1 VFNLKGESMSGT
13 EKSPS
18 VDSTTQETKEGILR
32 NQIESFSD
40 ALNVDEA
47 SIDPRDFAPQLNRKN
62 ASNQNTKTS
71 LLFVLFEFAIKES
84 IIEFQ
89 FPDGCTTIYKLDK
102 FANASFHSHF
112 LTSVLKW
119 RDILQ
124 ENEALKLRLIKQH
137 RLELQKLTYPLA
149 KKAGNLPRRK
159 RGYSDKGSTRPNH
172 QRGRSDKETT
182 QSFYFEDLQVVERV
196 VVYGRRPTVTLR
208 RLPYSG
214 RIREV
219 LDLGLLIREGDFYV
233 PSSVSVD

>member
-1 VFNLKGESMSGT
+1 MSET

-18 VDSTTQETKEGILR
+18 VDSTFLTAKDDFQGKEK
-32 NQIESFSD
+32 ESFSD

-47 SIDPRDFAPQLNRKN
+47 SIDPRDFAPQPNRKN
-62 ASNQNTKTS
+62 AGNQNTKTS
-71 LLFVLFEFAIKES
+71 LLFVLFEIAIQES
-84 IIEFQ
+84 KLEFQ
-89 FPDGCTTIYKLDK
+89 FPDGCTTIYKLDR

-112 LTSVLKW
+112 LSSVLKW
-119 RDILQ
+119 RTILHG
-124 ENEALKLRLIKQH
+124 NDLLRMRLLKQH

-149 KKAGNLPRRK
+149 KKSGNLPKRK

-182 QSFYFEDLQVVERV
+182 QSFYFEDLQVVERI